1 MSKKTILIVDDDKNI
16 LNGLAEILGIVGFE
30 VIKADAGTEALKI
43 LSIKNIDLL
52 IVDILMPEVDGKKI
66 LSLLKEAEPDMPI
79 IIITGFDIEITREY
93 ATKYKANGF
102 LPKPIEAEDLINLV
116 NKILQEN

>member
-16 LNGLAEILGIVGFE
+16 LNGLAEILEMVGFE
-30 VIKADAGTEALKI
+30 VIKANAGTEALKI
-43 LSIKNIDLL
+43 LSIKNIDL
-52 IVDILMPEVDGKKI
+52 IIADILMPEIDGKKI
-66 LSLLKEAEPDMPI
+66 LSLVKEIEPDTPI

-116 NKILQEN
+116 NKILKTP